1 MWPKNF
7 SERLES
13 WAQLRQQCRQLES
26 EPALI
31 KINTWWFQSPWTAYH
46 LHWDDQQDW
55 PDPWQ
60 LLSDNQYCPVAR
72 GLGIMYTIAMLDRA
86 DLQDAC
92 MIEYQSDNLVL
103 VNKEKYILNWD
114 PDQVVK
120 YQPGAVKTSA
130 ACQSRT
136 SKTKNSLG

>member
-1 MWPKNF
+1 MWPRDF

-13 WAQLRQQCRQLES
+13 WAQLRQQCHQLDS

-31 KINTWWFQSPWTAYH
+31 KINSWWFQTPWTAYH
-46 LHWDDQQDW
+46 LHWDDQADW

-72 GLGIMYTIAMLDRA
+72 GLGIMYTISMLDRE
-86 DLQDAC
+86 DMQDAQ

-114 PDQVVK
+114 PDQVV
-120 YQPGAVKTSA
+120 
-130 ACQSRT
+130 
-136 SKTKNSLG
+136 NISLGKSKPRRQVSQEQIKQKIR

>member
-1 MWPKNF
+1 MWPRNF

-13 WAQLRQQCRQLES
+13 WAQLRQQCRQLDS

-31 KINTWWFQSPWTAYH
+31 KINQWWFQTPWTAYH

-60 LLSDNQYCPVAR
+60 LLSDDQYCPVAR
-72 GLGIMYTIAMLDRA
+72 GLGIMYTIAMLDRE
-86 DLQDAC
+86 DLQDAQ

-103 VNKEKYILNWD
+103 VAKEKYILNWD
-114 PDQVVK
+114 PDQVV
-120 YQPGAVKTSA
+120 
-130 ACQSRT
+130 
-136 SKTKNSLG
+136 NISLGKSKPRRQVSQEQIKQKIR

>member
-1 MWPKNF
+1 MWPQNF
-7 SERLES
+7 SERLEN
-13 WAQLRQQCRQLES
+13 WAQLRQQCLTLS
-26 EPALI
+26 PEPALI
-31 KINTWWFQSPWTAYH
+31 KINSWWFVTPWTAYH

-72 GLGIMYTIAMLDRA
+72 GLGIMYTIAMLDRE

-114 PDQVVK
+114 PDQVV
-120 YQPGAVKTSA
+120 
-130 ACQSRT
+130 
-136 SKTKNSLG
+136 NISLGRSKPRRQVSQEQVKQKIR

>member
-1 MWPKNF
+1 MWSQNF

-13 WAQLRQQCRQLES
+13 WAQLRQQCQTLDS

-31 KINTWWFQSPWTAYH
+31 KINAWWFQTPWTAYH
-46 LHWDDQQDW
+46 LHWDDQADW

-60 LLSDNQYCPVAR
+60 LLSDDQYCPVAR

-86 DLQDAC
+86 DLQDAQ

-103 VNKEKYILNWD
+103 VAQEKYILNWD
-114 PDQVVK
+114 PDQVV
-120 YQPGAVKTSA
+120 
-130 ACQSRT
+130 
-136 SKTKNSLG
+136 NISLGKSKPRRQVSQEQIKQKIR

>member
-1 MWPKNF
+1 MWPRDF

-13 WAQLRQQCRQLES
+13 WAQLRQQCQTLDS

-31 KINTWWFQSPWTAYH
+31 KINQWWFQTPWTAYH

-72 GLGIMYTIAMLDRA
+72 GLGIMYTIAMLDRE
-86 DLQDAC
+86 DLQDAW

-114 PDQVVK
+114 PDQVV
-120 YQPGAVKTSA
+120 
-130 ACQSRT
+130 
-136 SKTKNSLG
+136 NISLGKSKPRRQVSQEQVKQKIR

>member
-1 MWPKNF
+1 MWPRNF

-13 WAQLRQQCRQLES
+13 WAQLRQQCQTLDS

-31 KINTWWFQSPWTAYH
+31 KINQWWFQTPWTAYH

-72 GLGIMYTIAMLDRA
+72 GLGIMYTISMLDRE
-86 DLQDAC
+86 DLQDAQ

-103 VNKEKYILNWD
+103 VSQEKYILNWD
-114 PDQVVK
+114 PDQVV
-120 YQPGAVKTSA
+120 
-130 ACQSRT
+130 
-136 SKTKNSLG
+136 NISLGKSKPRQRVSQEQIKQKIR

>member
-1 MWPKNF
+1 MWPRDF

-13 WAQLRQQCRQLES
+13 WAQLRQQCRQLDP

-31 KINTWWFQSPWTAYH
+31 KINSWWFQTPWTAYH
-46 LHWDDQQDW
+46 LHWDDQRDW

-72 GLGIMYTIAMLDRA
+72 GLGIMYTIAMLDRE
-86 DLQDAC
+86 DLQDAQ

-103 VNKEKYILNWD
+103 VNKKKYILNWD
-114 PDQVVK
+114 PDQVV
-120 YQPGAVKTSA
+120 
-130 ACQSRT
+130 
-136 SKTKNSLG
+136 NISLGPSKPRQQVSQEEIKQKIR

>member
-1 MWPKNF
+1 MWPRGF

-13 WAQLRQQCRQLES
+13 WAQLRQQCQSLDS

-31 KINTWWFQSPWTAYH
+31 KINQWWFQTPWSAYH

-72 GLGIMYTIAMLDRA
+72 GLGIMYTIAMLDRE

-114 PDQVVK
+114 PDQVL
-120 YQPGAVKTSA
+120 
-130 ACQSRT
+130 
-136 SKTKNSLG
+136 NISLGKSKPRRQVSQEQIKQKIR

>member
-1 MWPKNF
+1 MWPRDF

-13 WAQLRQQCRQLES
+13 WAQLRQQCRQLDS

-31 KINTWWFQSPWTAYH
+31 KINQWWFQTPWSAYH

-72 GLGIMYTIAMLDRA
+72 GLGIMYTIAMLDRE
-86 DLQDAC
+86 DMQDAQ

-103 VNKEKYILNWD
+103 VAQEKYILNWD
-114 PDQVVK
+114 PDQVV
-120 YQPGAVKTSA
+120 
-130 ACQSRT
+130 
-136 SKTKNSLG
+136 NISLGKSKPRRQVSQEQVKQKIR

>member
-1 MWPKNF
+1 MWPRDF

-13 WAQLRQQCRQLES
+13 WAQLRQQCQTLDS

-31 KINTWWFQSPWTAYH
+31 KINQWWFQTPWTAYH
-46 LHWDDQQDW
+46 LHWDDQADW

-60 LLSDNQYCPVAR
+60 LLSDNLYCPVAR
-72 GLGIMYTIAMLDRA
+72 GLGIMYTIAMLDRE

-103 VNKEKYILNWD
+103 VAQEKYILNWD
-114 PDQVVK
+114 PDQVV
-120 YQPGAVKTSA
+120 
-130 ACQSRT
+130 
-136 SKTKNSLG
+136 NISLGKSKPRRQVSQEQIKQKIR

>member
-1 MWPKNF
+1 MWPRDF

-13 WAQLRQQCRQLES
+13 WAQLRQQCQTLDS

-31 KINTWWFQSPWTAYH
+31 KINQWWFQTPWTAYH

-60 LLSDNQYCPVAR
+60 LLSDDQYCPVAR
-72 GLGIMYTIAMLDRA
+72 GLGIMYTISMLDRE
-86 DLQDAC
+86 DLQDAQ

-103 VNKEKYILNWD
+103 VSQEKYILNWD
-114 PDQVVK
+114 PDQVV
-120 YQPGAVKTSA
+120 
-130 ACQSRT
+130 
-136 SKTKNSLG
+136 NISLGRSKPRRQVSQEQIKQKIR

>member
-1 MWPKNF
+1 MWPRNF

-13 WAQLRQQCRQLES
+13 WAQLRQQCSQLDS

-31 KINTWWFQSPWTAYH
+31 KINSWWFQTPWSAYH
-46 LHWDDQQDW
+46 LHWDDQEDW

-60 LLSDNQYCPVAR
+60 LLSDNIYCPLAR
-72 GLGIMYTIAMLDRA
+72 GLGIMYTISMLERS
-86 DLQDAC
+86 DLQDVC

-114 PDQVVK
+114 PDQVV
-120 YQPGAVKTSA
+120 
-130 ACQSRT
+130 
-136 SKTKNSLG
+136 NISLGKSKIKRRVSQEQIKQKIR